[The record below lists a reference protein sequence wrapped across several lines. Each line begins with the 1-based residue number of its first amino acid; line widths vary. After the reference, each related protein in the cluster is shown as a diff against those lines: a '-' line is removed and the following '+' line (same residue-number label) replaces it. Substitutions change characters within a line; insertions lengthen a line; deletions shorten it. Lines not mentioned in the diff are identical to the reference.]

1 MIRLAAAQ
9 AMPAFCLRHTLEHAD
24 GRCGLAFASDHLEA
38 DGVEAAIRGARELGR
53 TASPMLL
60 TGARC

>member
-1 MIRLAAAQ
+1 
-9 AMPAFCLRHTLEHAD
+9 MPAFCLRHTLEHAD

-38 DGVEAAIRGARELGR
+38 DGVEAQIRGARELGR